1 MKIINF
7 SNYTFLFLILVLQT
21 YPIFSQAHPKVLKSK
36 VTGVGTVNGKG
47 EIGNAIF
54 TKESTTKDQKSYPA
68 LNELSFSAGS
78 AENFHVRFFYT
89 AKLKDAV
96 AYIKSRQSN
105 ATDIEYNTSCQIYDG
120 DNQKYGSGSTFYPY
134 ENDFAEWN
142 TSRVEAQE
150 MEFLP
155 KINELSAGSY
165 QIFCDVKMSYKY
177 YDSASMSDKSHFILI
192 ASGKIPLKIN

>member
-1 MKIINF
+1 MKLNNLLIF
-7 SNYTFLFLILVLQT
+7 VLVLFLVQVFPIL
-21 YPIFSQAHPKVLKSK
+21 SQAHPKVVKSK

-54 TKESTTKDQKSYPA
+54 TFESTTKDQKSYPA
-68 LNELSFSAGS
+68 LKEFSFSAGS

-89 AKLKDAV
+89 AKLKDV
-96 AYIKSRQSN
+96 VSYIKSRQSN
-105 ATDIEYNTSCQIYDG
+105 ATDIQYNTNCTIYDG
-120 DNQKYGSGSTFYPY
+120 DNQKYGSVSTFYPY
-134 ENDFAEWN
+134 DNELAEWN

-150 MEFLP
+150 MEFQS

-177 YDSASMSDKSHFILI
+177 YDSASLSDKSHFILI

>member
-1 MKIINF
+1 MKMINSIF
-7 SNYTFLFLILVLQT
+7 FLMVVVLILQT
-21 YPIFSQAHPKVLKSK
+21 FPIFSQAHPKVVKSK

-68 LNELSFSAGS
+68 LKEFSFSAGS

-89 AKLKDAV
+89 AKLKDVV

-105 ATDIEYNTSCQIYDG
+105 ATDLEYNTSCQIYDG
-120 DNQKYGSGSTFYPY
+120 DNQKYGSGSTYYPY

-150 MEFLP
+150 MDFLA

-177 YDSASMSDKSHFILI
+177 YDSATLSEKGHFILI